1 MVTVEGNKV
10 IQLAELFTLE
20 ASGTVVYTAPDGMPE
35 GVEATINF
43 DAAGGTITIDGS
55 KDETFN
61 IIVAMTQK
69 GKTQYVKIPV
79 TVIKVSGINSIDSDD
94 ESIEVRYGVS
104 GQRISGKQRG
114 VQLQRMKDGT
124 VRKVVVK

>member
-1 MVTVEGNKV
+1 
-10 IQLAELFTLE
+10 
-20 ASGTVVYTAPDGMPE
+20 
-35 GVEATINF
+35 
-43 DAAGGTITIDGS
+43 
-55 KDETFN
+55 
-61 IIVAMTQK
+61 MTQK